1 MNPMKTLLPLTIALS
16 FAACAGGGTREITVQ
31 VTGAEGKTLYFD
43 RFAANKPLHV
53 DSVVLDANGKG
64 TLRIPT
70 LPLDFYRLALSDQD
84 NLVVVLDSADALT
97 VETRAGK
104 MSDPLRVEGSPD
116 TKALYAYYAEAR
128 RFEAQRDSLR
138 TIVNAAPQDNAS
150 LQRFN
155 DLNQAFYKNT
165 KGFAEAHKA
174 SPICLAALSRMDMSQ
189 ELDLFKATRD
199 ALRTS
204 MPGSEF
210 YTGFRDQVDRM
221 EQQLKAQQAQQAEME
236 RLSNLIPVG
245 SEAPDFSQQAPD
257 GRTIAL
263 SSLRGKVVLVDFWA
277 SWCKPCRMENP
288 NVKKVYEK
296 YHAKGFEILGVSL
309 DRDMNAWTGAIKQD
323 GLPWLHVS
331 DLQFW
336 NNAAAQQ
343 YGITSIPFTVLVD
356 KEGKVIDKN
365 LRGPALEAKLTE
377 LFGS

>member
-1 MNPMKTLLPLTIALS
+1 MNPMKRFLPLTFIAAL
-16 FAACAGGGTREITVQ
+16 AACSEGGTRDIMIKVD
-31 VTGAEGKTLYFD
+31 GAAGKTVYFD
-43 RFAANKPLHV
+43 RFAAAKPLHV
-53 DSVVLDANGKG
+53 DSVVLDDNGKG
-64 TLRIPT
+64 TLKVAAM
-70 LPLDFYRLALSDQD
+70 PLDFYRLALSDQD
-84 NLVVVLDSADALT
+84 NIVVVLDSAESLT
-97 VETRAGK
+97 IETRAGR
-104 MSDPLRVEGSPD
+104 MGEPLRVEGSTN
-116 TKALYAYYAEAR
+116 TKALYDYYAVAR
-128 RFEAQRDSLR
+128 RFEAERDSLR
-138 TIVNAAPQDNAS
+138 NIVNGNPQDQAA

-155 DLNQAFYKNT
+155 DVNQAFYKTT
-165 KGFAEAHKA
+165 KDFAEQHKA

-199 ALRTS
+199 ALRTT
-204 MPGSEF
+204 MPRSEF

-221 EQQLKAQQAQQAEME
+221 EQQLKAQEAQQAEME

-245 SEAPDFSQQAPD
+245 SEAPDFSQQTPN
-257 GRTIAL
+257 GKTLSL

-296 YHAKGFEILGVSL
+296 YHGKGFEILGVSL
-309 DRDMNAWTGAIKQD
+309 DRDMNAWTGAIQQD

-365 LRGPALEAKLTE
+365 LRGPALEAKLAE
-377 LFGS
+377 IFGS

>member
-1 MNPMKTLLPLTIALS
+1 
-16 FAACAGGGTREITVQ
+16 
-31 VTGAEGKTLYFD
+31 
-43 RFAANKPLHV
+43 
-53 DSVVLDANGKG
+53 
-64 TLRIPT
+64 
-70 LPLDFYRLALSDQD
+70 
-84 NLVVVLDSADALT
+84 
-97 VETRAGK
+97 
-104 MSDPLRVEGSPD
+104 
-116 TKALYAYYAEAR
+116 
-128 RFEAQRDSLR
+128 
-138 TIVNAAPQDNAS
+138 
-150 LQRFN
+150 
-155 DLNQAFYKNT
+155 
-165 KGFAEAHKA
+165 
-174 SPICLAALSRMDMSQ
+174 MDMSQ